1 MGEHRPIRR
10 RRVPSAPGPA
20 RAPARPLQRLRFGVE
35 LARRSAVLSNPLEP
49 VACALREGL
58 QLLYRSPHRL
68 RLARVHELAKAMT
81 VREAREQLNDMYER
95 NALHPVAGSLCPI
108 HSGGARARRPRRPL
122 RRWPERPPP
131 LRRPR
136 SPPQR
141 HAPRTRPQRHLPE
154 RPAAREAAQP
164 RPPPGRRARGRAL
177 PAPQPPSAFPIPP
190 PERCVQSSLHPP
202 PPPQP
207 PLALPPHSSPSSSS
221 SSVTMETD
229 ETAAPYNS
237 HEADGDGNGDGD
249 GECDHASGCTAADG
263 ASGDDES
270 EADPSGAAAAK
281 AAARAT
287 RRCGGLHALRRGRRR
302 PLRWRSGAR
311 VVTRS

>member
-1 MGEHRPIRR
+1 LGEHRPIRR

-154 RPAAREAAQP
+154 RRPHVKRHSHAHPPVGVRGVVRSPRRSLPPPFLFP
-164 RPPPGRRARGRAL
+164 RPSGV
-177 PAPQPPSAFPIPP
+177 
-190 PERCVQSSLHPP
+190 CSLRST
-202 PPPQP
+202 
-207 PLALPPHSSPSSSS
+207 L
-221 SSVTMETD
+221 
-229 ETAAPYNS
+229 
-237 HEADGDGNGDGD
+237 
-249 GECDHASGCTAADG
+249 
-263 ASGDDES
+263 
-270 EADPSGAAAAK
+270 
-281 AAARAT
+281 
-287 RRCGGLHALRRGRRR
+287 LRRLSRRSR
-302 PLRWRSGAR
+302 CHRIRHR
-311 VVTRS
+311 HRHRRQ